1 MTKFLRCTLAV
12 ATISFLPANATAD
25 SLSVAFVQDK
35 TALSSQ
41 LGLAPSY
48 QIVAAELERT
58 LLLQNVVVLNVEAAK
73 PVSGSYFLNERFAGQ
88 DYGIIYS
95 ISPLISQ
102 NRVARTLTVSASGQI
117 YDPRSGRLVA
127 SFEVNAPETVPLP
140 NDDAACNKACVA
152 NEIAKVS
159 NDLARELSFVLTQKL
174 HFLREDQGQVN
185 TADSA
190 AIAQRLNGSK
200 NQPLRIETIETQA
213 GQYQIDK
220 GRALDV
226 EVFFDFGSAE
236 LGAKAKSQLMP
247 LGQALASDL
256 LSGSRYLV
264 VGHTDAKGS
273 ADYNR
278 KLSNQ
283 RAKAVREYLLQAYT
297 IAPDR
302 LIAVGLGEDHLRSPE
317 EPNAAINR
325 RVEIAAIVSPPPLLP
340 PIAGAHDYT
349 LTFSLLPRDAIL
361 QVVRQLEASSLD
373 AVELLKSSTTQR
385 VYSARTGLALIEF
398 EEQLMMALMDQDID
412 LDQLRISTTTTSI
425 TVEKIK

>member
-1 MTKFLRCTLAV
+1 M
-12 ATISFLPANATAD
+12 
-25 SLSVAFVQDK
+25 AFVKDK

-73 PVSGSYFLNERFAGQ
+73 PVSGSYFLNERFTGQ

-102 NRVARTLTVSASGQI
+102 NRVARTLTVRASGQI
-117 YDPRSGRLVA
+117 YDPRSGRLVT

-190 AIAQRLNGSK
+190 AIAQRLNGSE

-256 LSGSRYLV
+256 LSGSRYLLA
-264 VGHTDAKGS
+264 GHTDAKGS

-302 LIAVGLGEDHLRSPE
+302 LIAVGLGEDRLHTPK
-317 EPNAAINR
+317 EPNAAISR
-325 RVEIAAIVSPPPLLP
+325 RVEIAAIISAPLP
-340 PIAGAHDYT
+340 PAAGGYDYT
-349 LTFSLLPRDAIL
+349 LIFSLLPRYTIVQL
-361 QVVRQLEASSLD
+361 VRQLEVSPLD
-373 AVELLKSSTTQR
+373 EIELLKSSTTQR
-385 VYSARTGLALIEF
+385 VYSARTGLALLNF
-398 EEQLMMALMDQDID
+398 EEQLMMALMNQGFDPAR
-412 LDQLRISTTTTSI
+412 LRISTADSTI
-425 TVEKIK
+425 TVENLK